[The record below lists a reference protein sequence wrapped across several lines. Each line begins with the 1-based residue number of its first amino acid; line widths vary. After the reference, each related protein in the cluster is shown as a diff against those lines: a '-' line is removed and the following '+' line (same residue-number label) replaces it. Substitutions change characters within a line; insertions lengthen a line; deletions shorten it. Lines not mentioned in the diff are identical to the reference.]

1 MCRTGFW
8 AVLLSITLYNDY
20 NDASNK
26 NAFSIGTLQVRCM
39 KDGKVFFIKVIII
52 IPL

>member
-1 MCRTGFW
+1 MPDGILGCL
-8 AVLLSITLYNDY
+8 AKYNAYNDY